1 MCAIYGSI
9 HSGIILSNSMADQR
23 GVAGAQM
30 HRAWHSCS
38 MLCLLWVHHMVAATS
53 SAGSKDNVMVKAAD
67 SIVWSDHAFVP
78 ELAER
83 TQDVETENETVYVS
97 IVAAGRNDQYGGRFV
112 ERVQLFIDSVVA
124 FACAAFAGYF
134 VHLLTCALCRRP
146 AHTAKHHPDF
156 QRAYHTC
163 RGR

>member
-1 MCAIYGSI
+1 
-9 HSGIILSNSMADQR
+9 MADQR

-156 QRAYHTC
+156 QRAHHTC